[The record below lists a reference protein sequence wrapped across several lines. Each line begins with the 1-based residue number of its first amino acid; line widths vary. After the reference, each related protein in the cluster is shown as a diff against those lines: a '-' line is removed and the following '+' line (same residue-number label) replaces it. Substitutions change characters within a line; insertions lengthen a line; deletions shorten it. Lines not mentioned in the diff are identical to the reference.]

1 MDEMTVT
8 TLDQLKE
15 YGKGQIVRLPDFA
28 EDQPFVVRLKRP
40 AMLALAKAGKIPN
53 NLLTTA
59 NGLFAGNKDLYQSEE
74 ALKDIF
80 TVIDV
85 ICEACFVEPT
95 YVQLKGAGIELTDE
109 QLLAVFNYT
118 QRGLKALEPFRSK
131 PEYNQPT
138 NNDTEVPKNPV

>member
-8 TLDQLKE
+8 TIDQLKE

-53 NLLTTA
+53 SLLTTA

>member
-59 NGLFAGNKDLYQSEE
+59 NELFAGNKDLYQSEE

-138 NNDTEVPKNPV
+138 NNDTEVPKNTV

>member
-1 MDEMTVT
+1 MGEMTVT

>member
-40 AMLALAKAGKIPN
+40 AMLALAKAGKIPD

-138 NNDTEVPKNPV
+138 NNDTEVPENPV